1 MPLMVN
7 GVMMLVLVCKL
18 MIGMEERLVMVMVT
32 LVETVEVAPVKRI
45 SGGWEIVICPGLS
58 VED

>member
-1 MPLMVN
+1 MPLMVM
-7 GVMMLVLVCKL
+7 GVMMLVWVCKL
-18 MIGMEERLVMVMVT
+18 MIGMEERLVMVT

>member
-18 MIGMEERLVMVMVT
+18 MIGMEERLVMVT